1 MRVLIGAVLAA
12 LAVSAATARAPAQ
25 MPSVPVCESH
35 QAGLGGVGRAET
47 VSFTGAVGRERVC
60 ALVANLS
67 AGAVS
72 ARIIDGARGGDALV
86 VAAITPGGGAV
97 LGVRDGALAVEAAPP
112 GTPQGVSVA
121 IGPFVVP
128 PGGGFPSAD
137 AHDSEQVRVALAY
150 AGSRLVLIQTTPVTI
165 VDLALALRNQPDLFG
180 IDAPERAVLLAS
192 GSGAVLQLH
201 TDDGTL
207 GTSPATP
214 QALELTKRP

>member
-25 MPSVPVCESH
+25 MPSTPACESH

-72 ARIIDGARGGDALV
+72 ARIVDGARGGDPLV

-112 GTPQGVSVA
+112 GTRQGGDSVA
-121 IGPFVVP
+121 IGPFVVT
-128 PGGGFPSAD
+128 PGGRRGFCAPA
-137 AHDSEQVRVALAY
+137 ARAAGGRLGLAAGVRTGCLP
-150 AGSRLVLIQTTPVTI
+150 GRDQGDPHI
-165 VDLALALRNQPDLFG
+165 RG
-180 IDAPERAVLLAS
+180 
-192 GSGAVLQLH
+192 
-201 TDDGTL
+201 
-207 GTSPATP
+207 
-214 QALELTKRP
+214 